1 MEAQKYER
9 PSLQQG
15 RKNSK
20 NEKPDEVGVV
30 SDTDNTDNN
39 KRRLRSVKSPG
50 TRLKLKTL
58 LNEETTH
65 EGKKELYTPRSRLNS
80 PNNELREVG
89 TTSTLCVHE
98 PKEKD
103 AQVTTEPVTTE
114 PQGPEI
120 NLSGE
125 SKQDLPGSEVASA
138 LHTAPKAS
146 GFPETAVG
154 GQPLTDPQQERCDA
168 EDRRERRE
176 KKSSEKTTNRG
187 AGHPALPASP
197 DSGRARRRSP
207 TRMENTARSGLEKRR
222 EKVRGQIDSPNENTK
237 GTQLAELAKS
247 QANKLT
253 ATQERERVEVDSLPQ
268 EYEEGRRLDWPKEKV
283 PKTVVQANVHREPEF
298 ADTEEELGISENE
311 IEEEIK
317 QREENRTQVASS
329 KFISNEG
336 KASST
341 EESWNESETG
351 TSDSDSEI
359 EQEKKALEQKRKLE
373 SENDLSDAELLEAVE
388 INSGGD
394 SQQTPGVSPGPEGS
408 PAIGLQQLLQEKRN
422 AAKAIRRQIE
432 EREERRKQ
440 SALKEHQEE
449 QPEGGGNTSRPED
462 DNQRQ
467 ALARERVSQP
477 KDQQQNVDG
486 PDGAKAHPNSDQL
499 LRTPEKVREL
509 HGETQ
514 QRETQKEK
522 PKCIRLEEK
531 AHRPR
536 LSDSLFTEIMA
547 MPGKIAS
554 TPKSQ
559 KNRRISE
566 LGTPT
571 QKESPSKKPD
581 LLTIMSAITIALAPY
596 CKLYETIKEGIQD
609 NTSILASMST
619 KITHIEGYI
628 TAVEERTDT
637 YKKGWEKELEDLKKQ
652 IECLKRGT
660 EEENKKTKK
669 SERESQNA
677 ALTERHKGDNE
688 IKEVMEKR
696 SKPPQT
702 YPIKSGLHNHPQN
715 KVPVILKLKKTDRTD
730 KDPTT
735 EKAEQQEAE
744 KLKGKKKEEEIREE
758 SFEKSQKERKRD
770 KTRSPPL
777 SVEDFMSD
785 TNLMNLSQHWETA
798 SDNSVMEVN
807 TDHQIQKRKEPEKEI
822 EMRQNMKPQTPK
834 RSREAS
840 EIQKGRATEIQKKNR
855 EEERKPSKDQR
866 ISEWS
871 SKHGKQEIKSPEKNR
886 RTGMS
891 KAERQE
897 RIFKLEQLDIK
908 SGYMILNRKTI
919 LKLMSKMNA
928 LKMIKTEN
936 ITLVEPYHRGKIAKA
951 YIHVKEPIRQ
961 ETEANAATE
970 MLQNG
975 FGLTEIKREIQKEK
989 KDTKY
994 DEKERRPYQFT
1005 TRTEERYRSNR
1016 LGKQR
1021 EERGIDWQV
1030 KYGRTE
1036 ERKENRRS
1044 HKDEKQNTQSRKE
1057 HQDTGAEYQNLHRR
1071 VEPRRVQSF
1080 FSPERTG
1087 RHSRNE
1093 RAKKSPPRQTK
1104 DTSTNTG
1111 PLAWLKA
1118 ALMGKTEN

>member
-1 MEAQKYER
+1 MEAAQKYER

-20 NEKPDEVGVV
+20 NEKPDEVGTV
-30 SDTDNTDNN
+30 SDTDNT
-39 KRRLRSVKSPG
+39 KRRLRSVKSPA
-50 TRLKLKTL
+50 TRLKLKRL
-58 LNEETTH
+58 LSEETAH

-80 PNNELREVG
+80 ANNELREVG
-89 TTSTLCVHE
+89 TTSTLCVLE

-114 PQGPEI
+114 PQAPEI

-125 SKQDLPGSEVASA
+125 
-138 LHTAPKAS
+138 
-146 GFPETAVG
+146 
-154 GQPLTDPQQERCDA
+154 R
-168 EDRRERRE
+168 
-176 KKSSEKTTNRG
+176 
-187 AGHPALPASP
+187 
-197 DSGRARRRSP
+197 
-207 TRMENTARSGLEKRR
+207 
-222 EKVRGQIDSPNENTK
+222 
-237 GTQLAELAKS
+237 TQLAELAKS

-268 EYEEGRRLDWPKEKV
+268 ENEEGRRLDWPKEKV

-298 ADTEEELGISENE
+298 ADTEEELGISENV

-317 QREENRTQVASS
+317 QREENWTQVASS
-329 KFISNEG
+329 KFITNEG

-388 INSGGD
+388 INLGGD
-394 SQQTPGVSPGPEGS
+394 SQQTPGVSPGSEGS
-408 PAIGLQQLLQEKRN
+408 PAIGLQQRLQEKRN

-449 QPEGGGNTSRPED
+449 QPEGGGNTARPED

-477 KDQQQNVDG
+477 KDQRQNVDG

-522 PKCIRLEEK
+522 PKCTRLEEK
-531 AHRPR
+531 GHRPR

-554 TPKSQ
+554 TPKSP

-571 QKESPSKKPD
+571 QKESPSKKTD

-596 CKLYETIKEGIQD
+596 CKLYETMKEGIQD

-677 ALTERHKGDNE
+677 VLTERHKGDNE

-715 KVPVILKLKKTDRTD
+715 KVPVILKLKKNDKTD

-758 SFEKSQKERKRD
+758 SSEKSQKERKRD
-770 KTRSPPL
+770 KMRSPPL

-798 SDNSVMEVN
+798 SNNSVMEVN
-807 TDHQIQKRKEPEKEI
+807 TDQQIQKQKEPEKEI

-840 EIQKGRATEIQKKNR
+840 EIQKGRATETQKKNR
-855 EEERKPSKDQR
+855 EEERKPLKDQR

-871 SKHGKQEIKSPEKNR
+871 SKHGKQEIKSPDKNR
-886 RTGMS
+886 RT
-891 KAERQE
+891 E
-897 RIFKLEQLDIK
+897 D
-908 SGYMILNRKTI
+908 
-919 LKLMSKMNA
+919 
-928 LKMIKTEN
+928 

-961 ETEANAATE
+961 ETEVNAATE

-1005 TRTEERYRSNR
+1005 SRTEERYRSNR

-1071 VEPRRVQSF
+1071 VEPRRVQSH

-1087 RHSRNE
+1087 RHSRSE

>member
-30 SDTDNTDNN
+30 SDTDNTDSN
-39 KRRLRSVKSPG
+39 KRRLRSVKSPA

-65 EGKKELYTPRSRLNS
+65 EGKKELYTPRSCLNS

-103 AQVTTEPVTTE
+103 AQVTTEPVSTG

-154 GQPLTDPQQERCDA
+154 GQPLTDPQQERCDV
-168 EDRRERRE
+168 EDRRE
-176 KKSSEKTTNRG
+176 KKSLEKTTSR
-187 AGHPALPASP
+187 GHPAPPASP

-207 TRMENTARSGLEKRR
+207 TRMENT
-222 EKVRGQIDSPNENTK
+222 
-237 GTQLAELAKS
+237 
-247 QANKLT
+247 
-253 ATQERERVEVDSLPQ
+253 
-268 EYEEGRRLDWPKEKV
+268 
-283 PKTVVQANVHREPEF
+283 
-298 ADTEEELGISENE
+298 
-311 IEEEIK
+311 
-317 QREENRTQVASS
+317 
-329 KFISNEG
+329 
-336 KASST
+336 
-341 EESWNESETG
+341 
-351 TSDSDSEI
+351 
-359 EQEKKALEQKRKLE
+359 QKRKLE

-394 SQQTPGVSPGPEGS
+394 SQQTPRVSPGPEGS

-440 SALKEHQEE
+440 RTLKEHQEE

-462 DNQRQ
+462 ENQRQ

-477 KDQQQNVDG
+477 KEQRQNVDG

-522 PKCIRLEEK
+522 PNCIRLEEK

-554 TPKSQ
+554 TPKSP

-669 SERESQNA
+669 SERDSQNS

-702 YPIKSGLHNHPQN
+702 YPIKSGFHNHPQN
-715 KVPVILKLKKTDRTD
+715 KVPVTLKLKKTDKTD
-730 KDPTT
+730 KDPTA
-735 EKAEQQEAE
+735 EEAEQQEAD
-744 KLKGKKKEEEIREE
+744 KLKGKKRKR
-758 SFEKSQKERKRD
+758 KSERKVSKKAR
-770 KTRSPPL
+770 KKGK
-777 SVEDFMSD
+777 
-785 TNLMNLSQHWETA
+785 ET
-798 SDNSVMEVN
+798 
-807 TDHQIQKRKEPEKEI
+807 
-822 EMRQNMKPQTPK
+822 
-834 RSREAS
+834 
-840 EIQKGRATEIQKKNR
+840 
-855 EEERKPSKDQR
+855 
-866 ISEWS
+866 
-871 SKHGKQEIKSPEKNR
+871 
-886 RTGMS
+886 
-891 KAERQE
+891 
-897 RIFKLEQLDIK
+897 
-908 SGYMILNRKTI
+908 
-919 LKLMSKMNA
+919 
-928 LKMIKTEN
+928 
-936 ITLVEPYHRGKIAKA
+936 
-951 YIHVKEPIRQ
+951 
-961 ETEANAATE
+961 
-970 MLQNG
+970 
-975 FGLTEIKREIQKEK
+975 KREIH
-989 KDTKY
+989 
-994 DEKERRPYQFT
+994 PC
-1005 TRTEERYRSNR
+1005 RSKI
-1016 LGKQR
+1016 L
-1021 EERGIDWQV
+1021 
-1030 KYGRTE
+1030 
-1036 ERKENRRS
+1036 
-1044 HKDEKQNTQSRKE
+1044 
-1057 HQDTGAEYQNLHRR
+1057 
-1071 VEPRRVQSF
+1071 
-1080 FSPERTG
+1080 
-1087 RHSRNE
+1087 
-1093 RAKKSPPRQTK
+1093 
-1104 DTSTNTG
+1104 
-1111 PLAWLKA
+1111 
-1118 ALMGKTEN
+1118 